1 MKPNKFRTLVLATA
15 SVVLISGTALR
26 ADPAAENDPT
36 SEDIRR
42 ALLRLPYYGVFDYL
56 AFTYDRGTV
65 TLSGYAYRG
74 TLKNDAVKAVQRVS
88 RVDQVIDQIELLPVS
103 QNDDRIRWST
113 FNRIYGD
120 AFLSRYAP
128 GGGLSLRSDRRFF
141 GSRFPGSEPFGYYPI
156 HIVVKRGQT
165 TLLGVVDN
173 ESDRKVAGF
182 RAREVPLTFGVEN
195 ELLVAKQ

>member
-1 MKPNKFRTLVLATA
+1 MKPNKFRILVLAISA
-15 SVVLISGTALR
+15 VVLMSGSAL
-26 ADPAAENDPT
+26 AGSPAENDRT
-36 SEDIRR
+36 TDDIRR

-56 AFTYDRGTV
+56 EFTYDGGTV

-74 TLKNDAVKAVQRVS
+74 TLKSDAVKAVQRVS
-88 RVDQVIDQIELLPVS
+88 RVDQVVDKIELLPAS

-113 FNRIYGD
+113 FYRIYGD

-141 GSRFPGSEPFGYYPI
+141 GPRFPGSEPFGYYPI

-165 TLLGVVDN
+165 TLMGVVDN
-173 ESDRKVAGF
+173 ESDRRVAGF

-195 ELLVAKQ
+195 ELMVSKQ

>member
-1 MKPNKFRTLVLATA
+1 MKQNKFRTIVLTIAA
-15 SVVLISGTALR
+15 IVLMSGAALG
-26 ADPAAENDPT
+26 AEPTAENDRT
-36 SEDIRR
+36 NDDIRR
-42 ALLRLPYYGVFDYL
+42 ALLRLPYYGVFDFL
-56 AFTYDRGTV
+56 AFTYDKGTV

-74 TLKNDAVKAVQRVS
+74 SLKSDAVKAVQRVS

-113 FNRIYGD
+113 FYRIYND

-128 GGGLSLRSDRRFF
+128 GGGLSFRSDRHFF

-173 ESDRKVAGF
+173 ESDRRVAGF

-195 ELLVAKQ
+195 ELLVAKR